1 MSARKKPLVIVTII
15 LIICLLGISTW
26 FFSSKKDQTTTK
38 EFRIGVVL
46 PLTGDLANFG
56 KTVLNGVKL
65 RVVDF
70 ANENP
75 NIVVRVIAE
84 DSQAK
89 PAVAVSAYQK
99 LIDADGV
106 SVVIGAL
113 TSSATLAMA
122 PIAQQ
127 RKVLLISPTA
137 SNPKLSSAGP
147 YFFRVWPSDSFDGR
161 VAAEYCFSKLGFRKT
176 GIIHLNNDYAL
187 GLKNVFADTFTRI
200 GGEVVFTDSY
210 LENTTDFRTL
220 LTKASQMDLDV
231 LYLPGH
237 PQGIGTIL
245 KQARELDVNTTFFS
259 NVAAEDKEFLA
270 IAGNAADGLYFTAPA
285 FNIEEGGSEVRRFVD
300 QYKSRFD
307 ETPDVHA
314 VKGYEAATVLLEG
327 VLVGM
332 QTSEDLKQFLHGK
345 NLFHGLSGDFKFD
358 ANGDII
364 TSMSVKQYQK
374 DGSISVLKQINPLR
388 ND

>member
-1 MSARKKPLVIVTII
+1 MSARKKPLVIVTIV
-15 LIICLLGISTW
+15 LIICLLGISAW
-26 FFSSKKDQTTTK
+26 FFSSKKDQTTTN

-65 RVVDF
+65 RVEDF

-89 PAVAVSAYQK
+89 PAVAVSAFQK

-137 SNPKLSSAGP
+137 SNPKLSNAGP

-161 VAAEYCFSKLGFRKT
+161 VAAEYSFSKLGIRKA
-176 GIIHLNNDYAL
+176 GIIYLNNDYAL

-200 GGEVVFTDSY
+200 GGEIVFTDSY

-220 LTKASQMDLDV
+220 ITKASQMNLDV

-245 KQARELDVNTTFFS
+245 KQAWELDVNTTFFS

-285 FNIEEGGSEVRRFVD
+285 FNMDEGGSEVRRFVD
-300 QYKSRFD
+300 QYKSRFE

-327 VLVGM
+327 VRVGM
-332 QTSEDLKQFLHGK
+332 QTSEELKKTLHEK

-358 ANGDII
+358 VNGDVI
-364 TSMSVKQYQK
+364 TAMSVKQYQK
-374 DGSISVLKQINPLR
+374 NGAIIILQKINPLV